1 MKELKLSRELRIGL
15 LTVVTLAAFIWSF
28 NFLKG
33 KDLFNRQRTF
43 YAAYENVAG
52 LMTANAVTINGLSV
66 GQVSKMSFNPANPN
80 KIIVELSISNSVR
93 IPKNSVARIFSSDLL
108 GTRGIQL
115 VLGDSPE
122 DAISGDTLVSQVQK
136 SLQDE
141 VNNMVQPIIMKAENM
156 MSSMDTVLTVISEVF
171 NKQTR
176 DNLINTIESL
186 KNTMANLQGA
196 TQTADT
202 LLSSQKTRLAKIIA
216 NVESISTNLKQN
228 NDNLSKII
236 ANAASISDTIAK
248 SNISNTMNN
257 LNNSVEGLSRIVQKI
272 ETGEGTLGQLVNND
286 KMYLELE
293 ASSRELK
300 LLIEDM
306 KLHPERYVQFS
317 VFGKS
322 AKKNAYQPP
331 SENKPADN
339 N

>member
-43 YAAYENVAG
+43 YASYDNVAG
-52 LMTANAVTINGLSV
+52 LMTANAVTINGLAV
-66 GQVSKMSFNPANPN
+66 GQVSKLSFNPVNPN

-93 IPKNSVARIFSSDLL
+93 IPKNTVARIFSSDIL

-141 VNNMVQPIIMKAENM
+141 VNTMVQPIIMKAENM

-186 KNTMANLQGA
+186 KNTMASIQGA

-202 LLSSQKTRLAKIIA
+202 LMSSQKTRIAKIIT
-216 NVESISTNLKQN
+216 NIESISTNLKQN
-228 NDNLSKII
+228 NENLSRII
-236 ANAASISDTIAK
+236 ANAANISDTIAK
-248 SNISNTMNN
+248 SNISKTMNN
-257 LNNSVEGLSRIVQKI
+257 LNNSVDGLSRIVQKI
-272 ETGEGTLGQLVNND
+272 ENGEGTIGQLVNND

-322 AKKNAYQPP
+322 SKKNAYQPP
-331 SENKPADN
+331 AESTPAGN

>member
-1 MKELKLSRELRIGL
+1 MKDLKLSRELRIGL

-43 YAAYENVAG
+43 YAAYDNVAG

-66 GQVSKMSFNPANPN
+66 GQVSKMSFNPVNPN
-80 KIIVELSISNSVR
+80 KIVVELSISNDVR
-93 IPKNSVARIFSSDLL
+93 IPKNTVARIFSSDIL

-122 DAISGDTLVSQVQK
+122 DALSGDTLVSQVQK

-156 MSSMDTVLTVISEVF
+156 MSSMDTVLTVISDVF

-176 DNLINTIESL
+176 DNLINTVESL

-228 NDNLSKII
+228 NENLSKII

-248 SNISNTMNN
+248 SNISKTMNN

-286 KMYLELE
+286 KMYRELE

-306 KLHPERYVQFS
+306 KLHPERYIHFS

-322 AKKNAYQPP
+322 PKKNAYQPP
-331 SENKPADN
+331 ADAESGN
-339 N
+339 NP

>member
-286 KMYLELE
+286 KMYRELE

-331 SENKPADN
+331 SENKPSDN

>member
-1 MKELKLSRELRIGL
+1 MKEIKISREIRIGL
-15 LTVVTLAAFIWSF
+15 LTVVTLAAFVWSY

-52 LMTANAVTINGLSV
+52 LMTANAVTINGLSI
-66 GQVSKMSFNPANPN
+66 GQVSKMSFDPANPN

-93 IPKNSVARIFSSDLL
+93 IPKNTVARIFSSDIL

-115 VLGDSPE
+115 VLGDSPK
-122 DAISGDTLVSQVQK
+122 DAQSGDTLVSQMQK

-141 VNNMVQPIIMKAENM
+141 VNNLVQPIILKTENM
-156 MSSMDTVLTVISEVF
+156 MSSMDTVLTVISDVF
-171 NKQTR
+171 NMKTR
-176 DNLINTIESL
+176 DNLVKTIESL
-186 KNTMANLQGA
+186 KNTMANLQSA
-196 TQTADT
+196 TQSADT
-202 LLSSQKTRLAKIIA
+202 LMSSQKTRLVRIIT

-228 NDNLSKII
+228 NENLSRII

-248 SNISNTMNN
+248 SNISKTMTS
-257 LNNSVEGLSRIVQKI
+257 LNYSVEGLARVIQKI
-272 ETGEGTLGQLVNND
+272 EKGEGTIGQLVNND

-306 KLHPERYVQFS
+306 KLNPERYVQFS

-322 AKKNAYQPP
+322 SKKNAYQPP
-331 SENKPADN
+331 AEVPVKQ
-339 N
+339 

>member
-1 MKELKLSRELRIGL
+1 MKTLKISREIRIGL
-15 LTVVTLAAFIWSF
+15 LTVVTLAAFVWSY

-33 KDLFNRQRTF
+33 IDIFNRQRTF
-43 YAAYENVAG
+43 YATYENVAG
-52 LMTANAVTINGLSV
+52 LMTANAVTISGLSV
-66 GQVSKMSFNPANPN
+66 GQVSKMSFDPANP
-80 KIIVELSISNSVR
+80 KIIVVELSISNSVR
-93 IPKNSVARIFSSDLL
+93 IPRNTVARIFSSDIL

-115 VLGDSPE
+115 ILGESAE
-122 DAISGDTLVSQVQK
+122 DARSGDTLVSQVQK

-141 VNNMVQPIIMKAENM
+141 VNNMVQPILVKAENM

-176 DNLINTIESL
+176 DNLINTVESL
-186 KNTMANLQGA
+186 KNTMANLQSA
-196 TQTADT
+196 TQSADT
-202 LLSSQKTRLAKIIA
+202 LMSSQKTRLANIIA
-216 NVESISTNLKQN
+216 NVESISNTIRQN
-228 NDNLSKII
+228 NENLTRIM

-248 SNISNTMNN
+248 SNISKTMTS
-257 LNNSVEGLSRIVQKI
+257 LNNSVDGLARVVQKI
-272 ETGEGTLGQLVNND
+272 ENGEGTLGQLVNND

-322 AKKNAYQPP
+322 SKKNAYQPP
-331 SENKPADN
+331 AEVPEKQ
-339 N
+339 

>member
-1 MKELKLSRELRIGL
+1 MKEIKISREIRIGL
-15 LTVVTLAAFIWSF
+15 LTVVTLAAFFWSY

-52 LMTANAVTINGLSV
+52 LMTANAVTINGLSI
-66 GQVSKMSFNPANPN
+66 GQVSKMSFDPANPN

-93 IPKNSVARIFSSDLL
+93 IPKNTVARIFSSDIL

-115 VLGDSPE
+115 VLGDSPK
-122 DAISGDTLVSQVQK
+122 DAQSGDTLVSQMQK

-141 VNNMVQPIIMKAENM
+141 VNNLVQPIILKTENM
-156 MSSMDTVLTVISEVF
+156 MSSMDTVLTVISDVF
-171 NKQTR
+171 NMKTR
-176 DNLINTIESL
+176 DNLVKTIESL
-186 KNTMANLQGA
+186 KNTMANLQSA
-196 TQTADT
+196 TQSADT
-202 LLSSQKTRLAKIIA
+202 LMSSQKTRLVRIIT

-228 NDNLSKII
+228 NENLSRII

-248 SNISNTMNN
+248 SNISKTMTS
-257 LNNSVEGLSRIVQKI
+257 LNYSVEGLARVIQKI
-272 ETGEGTLGQLVNND
+272 EKGEGTIGQLVNND

-306 KLHPERYVQFS
+306 KLNPERYVQFS

-322 AKKNAYQPP
+322 SKKNAYQPP
-331 SENKPADN
+331 AEVPVKQ
-339 N
+339 

>member
-1 MKELKLSRELRIGL
+1 MKELKLSRELRIGV

-43 YAAYENVAG
+43 YAAYDNVAG

-80 KIIVELSISNSVR
+80 KIIVELNISNSVR
-93 IPKNSVARIFSSDLL
+93 IPKNTVARIFSSDIL

-115 VLGDSPE
+115 VLGNSPD
-122 DAISGDTLVSQVQK
+122 DAVSGDTLVSQVQK

-156 MSSMDTVLTVISEVF
+156 MSSMDTVLTVISDVF
-171 NKQTR
+171 NQQTR

-202 LLSSQKTRLAKIIA
+202 LMSSQKTRLAKIIA

-228 NDNLSKII
+228 NENLSRII

-248 SNISNTMNN
+248 SNISKTMNN
-257 LNNSVEGLSRIVQKI
+257 LNNSVDGLSKIVQKI
-272 ETGEGTLGQLVNND
+272 ETGEGTLGQLINND
-286 KMYLELE
+286 KMYRELE
-293 ASSRELK
+293 ASSHELK

-306 KLHPERYVQFS
+306 KLHPERYIQFS

-322 AKKNAYQPP
+322 SKKNPYQPP
-331 SENKPADN
+331 AANAPSGND
-339 N
+339 